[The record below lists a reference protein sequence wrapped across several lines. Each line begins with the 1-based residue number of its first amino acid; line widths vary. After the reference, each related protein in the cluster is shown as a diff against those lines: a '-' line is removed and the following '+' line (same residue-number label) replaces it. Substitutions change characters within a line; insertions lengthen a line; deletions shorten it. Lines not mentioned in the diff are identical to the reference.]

1 MKIEDLLKEI
11 ETLKLE
17 NKNLKETNESL
28 QKEIDNKDRIIYSL
42 NEKLESYIKKYDLE
56 TEKKRIIEVSKF
68 VPKTERTETIIN
80 EAEDIIKTEKK
91 DAKKRG
97 IKQGSKKFTKLK
109 IDNFKVE
116 TIYEDPSETKCPKC
130 GHDLVIASEKE
141 RFIIEYV
148 PSTLKVYK
156 IIKRTKK
163 CPICNKNDSKLYYP
177 IAKGPFPG
185 SILTPSFAS
194 WILYNKYD
202 LGIPFNRLEEHIKS
216 TLGIEI
222 SKQSLATYAAKCST
236 LLLPIFEK
244 LKSDLLDD
252 PTRIIHA
259 DETTLSIYHRPE
271 YDKERKKSY
280 VFVYRCSLYSPK
292 QMMIYSF
299 HETREIGITNEWLK
313 NFNGTLVC
321 DDYNGYNSIKKSN
334 PNIKFQKCMAH
345 ARRRFADILKAVPKK
360 ERKNTKSYEIL
371 ELFKKI
377 FNFEKEYKKEKL
389 TPNNI
394 VIKRKEDQIVIKD
407 KLEKIIFANLYV
419 EGSALLDA
427 INYVRNIWAD
437 MWTYLDNGY
446 LDPTNNSC
454 ERAVKPFVIQRKVF
468 QTAGSY
474 AGAKYTTILFSII
487 QSAKTNNLNVMK
499 YLEFLINE
507 VNNNKESLDKLMPY
521 SKEVRDKF
529 SNKI

>member
-28 QKEIDNKDRIIYSL
+28 QKEIDNKDRIIYFL

-97 IKQGSKKFTKLK
+97 IKKGSKKFTKLK

-163 CPICNKNDSKLYYP
+163 CQFCNKNDSKLYYP

-202 LGIPFNRLEEHIKS
+202 LGIPF
-216 TLGIEI
+216 
-222 SKQSLATYAAKCST
+222 
-236 LLLPIFEK
+236 
-244 LKSDLLDD
+244 
-252 PTRIIHA
+252 
-259 DETTLSIYHRPE
+259 
-271 YDKERKKSY
+271 
-280 VFVYRCSLYSPK
+280 
-292 QMMIYSF
+292 
-299 HETREIGITNEWLK
+299 
-313 NFNGTLVC
+313 
-321 DDYNGYNSIKKSN
+321 
-334 PNIKFQKCMAH
+334 
-345 ARRRFADILKAVPKK
+345 
-360 ERKNTKSYEIL
+360 
-371 ELFKKI
+371 
-377 FNFEKEYKKEKL
+377 
-389 TPNNI
+389 
-394 VIKRKEDQIVIKD
+394 
-407 KLEKIIFANLYV
+407 
-419 EGSALLDA
+419 
-427 INYVRNIWAD
+427 
-437 MWTYLDNGY
+437 
-446 LDPTNNSC
+446 
-454 ERAVKPFVIQRKVF
+454 
-468 QTAGSY
+468 
-474 AGAKYTTILFSII
+474 
-487 QSAKTNNLNVMK
+487 
-499 YLEFLINE
+499 
-507 VNNNKESLDKLMPY
+507 
-521 SKEVRDKF
+521 
-529 SNKI
+529 